1 MANVRLYHSRIK
13 EAKYLSMDRRES
25 IKSLLLGSVAGGLLL
40 NSCNEPAEEVTEKI
54 WNYQYGRNKKEAA
67 IDQVLFETSFFTPS
81 EEALVTTLANLILP
95 PNEQGTI
102 EEASVVP
109 FIAFMMVD
117 YPDFQLPMRGG
128 LMALNAKA
136 NKSFGQDFTTLE
148 EQQQQSLLDPMA
160 YPIEGVEEQPQAVKF
175 FSLLR
180 NLVLTGYFTSAVG
193 IKELDYRGNVPHVWD
208 GVPQEVLDEMGL
220 AYDPAWLAKCV
231 DQEKRNETAV
241 WDEEGNLLT

>member
-1 MANVRLYHSRIK
+1 
-13 EAKYLSMDRRES
+13 MDRRES

-40 NSCNEPAEEVTEKI
+40 NSCDEPAEKVTEKI
-54 WNYQYGRNKKEAA
+54 WEYQYGRNKKEAA
-67 IDQVLFETSFFTPS
+67 IDKLLLETTFFTPA
-81 EEALVTTLANLILP
+81 EEELVTSLANLILP

-102 EEASVVP
+102 EEAGVVP
-109 FIAFMMVD
+109 FIGFMMVD

-136 NKSFGQDFTTLE
+136 NKNFGLDFVRAE
-148 EQQQQSLLDPMA
+148 EAQQKSILDQMA
-160 YPIEGVEEQPQAVKF
+160 FPIEGVEEQPQEVQF

-180 NLVLTGYFTSAVG
+180 NLVLTGYFTSEVG
-193 IKELDYRGNVPHVWD
+193 IKELDYRGNMPNIWD
-208 GVPQEVLDEMGL
+208 GVPQDVLDEMGL
-220 AYDPAWLAKCV
+220 SYDPAWIAKCV